1 MHGMWNRTHISNVRF
16 LILALAEIICNFTSR
31 TLNEKHFF
39 PATLSPIFA
48 SSSIMNETTKHKNTM
63 QIKTNDGN
71 YDVASKGLGNTALG
85 LGIAGLAT
93 SLLGGSASLLGI
105 GRNNGMTANPT
116 DPDAR
121 FVTKSETNLIQENST
136 LKTELAIQKS
146 ENYTDKKLVEVTQYL
161 DTKLRR
167 VEDKVDANKDA
178 QQAVNA
184 QQMAYNAAA
193 NASIDVLKSQVA
205 SLSSVT
211 KLFIPS
217 TNVCQTGCGCGCNQ

>member
-1 MHGMWNRTHISNVRF
+1 
-16 LILALAEIICNFTSR
+16 
-31 TLNEKHFF
+31 
-39 PATLSPIFA
+39 
-48 SSSIMNETTKHKNTM
+48 M
-63 QIKTNDGN
+63 QIKTQNGD

-93 SLLGGSASLLGI
+93 SLLGGGATLLGM
-105 GRNNGMTANPT
+105 GRNGMSANPS

-146 ENYTDKKLVEVTQYL
+146 ENYTDKKIVEVTQYL
-161 DTKLRR
+161 DSKIRR

-193 NASIDVLKSQVA
+193 NANIDVLKSQVA
-205 SLSSVT
+205 SLTSVT
-211 KLFIPS
+211 KLFVPS
-217 TNVCQTGCGCGCNQ
+217 SNVCQTGCGCGCGCGCNA

>member
-1 MHGMWNRTHISNVRF
+1 
-16 LILALAEIICNFTSR
+16 
-31 TLNEKHFF
+31 
-39 PATLSPIFA
+39 
-48 SSSIMNETTKHKNTM
+48 M
-63 QIKTNDGN
+63 QIKTQNGD

-85 LGIAGLAT
+85 LGNAGLAT
-93 SLLGGSASLLGI
+93 SLLGGGVSLLDM
-105 GRNNGMTANPT
+105 GRNGMTANPN

-146 ENYTDKKLVEVTQYL
+146 ENYADKKIVEVTQYL
-161 DTKLRR
+161 DSKIRR

-193 NASIDVLKSQVA
+193 NANIDVLKSQVA
-205 SLSSVT
+205 ALNGVT
-211 KLFIPS
+211 KLFVPS
-217 TNVCQTGCGCGCNQ
+217 SNVCQTGCGCGCGCNA

>member
-1 MHGMWNRTHISNVRF
+1 M
-16 LILALAEIICNFTSR
+16 AR
-31 TLNEKHFF
+31 TLNKKHFASTTF
-39 PATLSPIFA
+39 SHTFA
-48 SSSIMNETTKHKNTM
+48 ISSIMNETNQTQTTM

-178 QQAVNA
+178 QQAINA

-193 NASIDVLKSQVA
+193 NANIDVLKSQVA
-205 SLSSVT
+205 SLLSVT

>member
-1 MHGMWNRTHISNVRF
+1 
-16 LILALAEIICNFTSR
+16 
-31 TLNEKHFF
+31 
-39 PATLSPIFA
+39 
-48 SSSIMNETTKHKNTM
+48 M
-63 QIKTNDGN
+63 QVKTNEGN

-93 SLLGGSASLLGI
+93 SLLGGGVSLLGM
-105 GRNNGMTANPT
+105 GRNYGMTGHPC
-116 DPDAR
+116 DPDSR
-121 FVTKSETNLIQENST
+121 FVTKSETDLIQ
-136 LKTELAIQKS
+136 

-161 DTKLRR
+161 DAKIRR

-217 TNVCQTGCGCGCNQ
+217 TNVCQTGCGCGCGCNQ

>member
-1 MHGMWNRTHISNVRF
+1 
-16 LILALAEIICNFTSR
+16 
-31 TLNEKHFF
+31 
-39 PATLSPIFA
+39 
-48 SSSIMNETTKHKNTM
+48 M
-63 QIKTNDGN
+63 QIKTQNGD

-93 SLLGGSASLLGI
+93 SLLGGGATLLGM
-105 GRNNGMTANPT
+105 GRNGMTANPT

-146 ENYTDKKLVEVTQYL
+146 ENYTDKKIVEVTQYL
-161 DTKLRR
+161 DSKIRR

-193 NASIDVLKSQVA
+193 NANIDVLKSQVA
-205 SLSSVT
+205 SLTSVT
-211 KLFIPS
+211 KLFVPS
-217 TNVCQTGCGCGCNQ
+217 SNVCQTGCGCGCGCNA

>member
-1 MHGMWNRTHISNVRF
+1 
-16 LILALAEIICNFTSR
+16 
-31 TLNEKHFF
+31 
-39 PATLSPIFA
+39 
-48 SSSIMNETTKHKNTM
+48 MNETNQTQTTM

-93 SLLGGSASLLGI
+93 SLLGGSASLLGM

-161 DTKLRR
+161 DTKSKWMPTRMR
-167 VEDKVDANKDA
+167 SK
-178 QQAVNA
+178 
-184 QQMAYNAAA
+184 
-193 NASIDVLKSQVA
+193 
-205 SLSSVT
+205 
-211 KLFIPS
+211 PS
-217 TNVCQTGCGCGCNQ
+217 THSRWHTMRQLTPASTCSSRRWHLCRA

>member
-1 MHGMWNRTHISNVRF
+1 
-16 LILALAEIICNFTSR
+16 
-31 TLNEKHFF
+31 
-39 PATLSPIFA
+39 
-48 SSSIMNETTKHKNTM
+48 M
-63 QIKTNDGN
+63 QIKTQNGD

-93 SLLGGSASLLGI
+93 SLLGGGATLLGM
-105 GRNNGMTANPT
+105 GRNGMTANPN

-193 NASIDVLKSQVA
+193 NANIDVLKSQVA
-205 SLSSVT
+205 SLTSVT
-211 KLFIPS
+211 KLFVPS
-217 TNVCQTGCGCGCNQ
+217 SNVCQTGCGCGCGCNA

>member
-1 MHGMWNRTHISNVRF
+1 
-16 LILALAEIICNFTSR
+16 
-31 TLNEKHFF
+31 
-39 PATLSPIFA
+39 
-48 SSSIMNETTKHKNTM
+48 M

-93 SLLGGSASLLGI
+93 SLLGGGASLLGV
-105 GRNNGMTANPT
+105 GKNNGMTA

-161 DTKLRR
+161 DAKLRR

>member
-1 MHGMWNRTHISNVRF
+1 
-16 LILALAEIICNFTSR
+16 
-31 TLNEKHFF
+31 
-39 PATLSPIFA
+39 
-48 SSSIMNETTKHKNTM
+48 M
-63 QIKTNDGN
+63 QIKTQNGD

-93 SLLGGSASLLGI
+93 SLLGGGATLLGM
-105 GRNNGMTANPT
+105 GRNGMTANPN

-146 ENYTDKKLVEVTQYL
+146 ENYTDKKIVEVTQYL

-193 NASIDVLKSQVA
+193 NANIDVLKSQVA
-205 SLSSVT
+205 ALTSVT
-211 KLFIPS
+211 KLFVPS
-217 TNVCQTGCGCGCNQ
+217 SNVCQTGCGCGCGCNA

>member
-1 MHGMWNRTHISNVRF
+1 
-16 LILALAEIICNFTSR
+16 
-31 TLNEKHFF
+31 
-39 PATLSPIFA
+39 
-48 SSSIMNETTKHKNTM
+48 M
-63 QIKTNDGN
+63 QVKTNDGN

-93 SLLGGSASLLGI
+93 SLLGGGASLLGMT
-105 GRNNGMTANPT
+105 RNGGPATANPS

-178 QQAVNA
+178 QQAINA
-184 QQMAYNAAA
+184 EQMAYNAAA
-193 NASIDVLKSQVA
+193 NANIDVLKSQVA
-205 SLSSVT
+205 SLTSVT
-211 KLFIPS
+211 KVFIPS
-217 TNVCQTGCGCGCNQ
+217 TNVCQTGCGCGCGCNQ

>member
-1 MHGMWNRTHISNVRF
+1 
-16 LILALAEIICNFTSR
+16 
-31 TLNEKHFF
+31 
-39 PATLSPIFA
+39 
-48 SSSIMNETTKHKNTM
+48 M
-63 QIKTNDGN
+63 QIKTQNGD

-93 SLLGGSASLLGI
+93 SLLGGGATLLGM
-105 GRNNGMTANPT
+105 GRNGMTANPS

-146 ENYTDKKLVEVTQYL
+146 ENYTDKKIVEVTQYL
-161 DTKLRR
+161 DTKIRR

-193 NASIDVLKSQVA
+193 NANIDVLKSQVA
-205 SLSSVT
+205 SLTGVT
-211 KLFIPS
+211 KLFVPS
-217 TNVCQTGCGCGCNQ
+217 SNVCQTGCGCGCGCGCNA

>member
-1 MHGMWNRTHISNVRF
+1 
-16 LILALAEIICNFTSR
+16 
-31 TLNEKHFF
+31 
-39 PATLSPIFA
+39 
-48 SSSIMNETTKHKNTM
+48 M
-63 QIKTNDGN
+63 QIKTQNGD

-93 SLLGGSASLLGI
+93 SLLGGGVSLLGM
-105 GRNNGMTANPT
+105 GRNGMTANPN

-146 ENYTDKKLVEVTQYL
+146 ETYNDKKIVEVTQYL
-161 DTKLRR
+161 DSKIRR

-193 NASIDVLKSQVA
+193 NANIDVLKSQVA
-205 SLSSVT
+205 SLTSVT
-211 KLFIPS
+211 KLFVPS
-217 TNVCQTGCGCGCNQ
+217 SNVCQTGCGCGCGCNA

>member
-1 MHGMWNRTHISNVRF
+1 
-16 LILALAEIICNFTSR
+16 
-31 TLNEKHFF
+31 
-39 PATLSPIFA
+39 
-48 SSSIMNETTKHKNTM
+48 M

-93 SLLGGSASLLGI
+93 SLLGGGVSLLGM
-105 GRNNGMTANPT
+105 GRNYGMTGHPC
-116 DPDAR
+116 DPDSR
-121 FVTKSETNLIQENST
+121 FVTKSETDLIQENGT

-161 DTKLRR
+161 DAKIRR

-178 QQAVNA
+178 QQSVNA

-217 TNVCQTGCGCGCNQ
+217 TNVCQTGCGCGCGCNQ

>member
-1 MHGMWNRTHISNVRF
+1 
-16 LILALAEIICNFTSR
+16 
-31 TLNEKHFF
+31 
-39 PATLSPIFA
+39 
-48 SSSIMNETTKHKNTM
+48 M
-63 QIKTNDGN
+63 QIKTQNGD

-93 SLLGGSASLLGI
+93 SLLGGGALLG
-105 GRNNGMTANPT
+105 GLNGNRQISANPN

-136 LKTELAIQKS
+136 LKTEIAIQKS

-193 NASIDVLKSQVA
+193 NANIDVLKSQVA
-205 SLSSVT
+205 ALNGVT
-211 KLFIPS
+211 KLFVPS
-217 TNVCQTGCGCGCNQ
+217 SNVCQTGCGCGCNA

>member
-1 MHGMWNRTHISNVRF
+1 M
-16 LILALAEIICNFTSR
+16 CNFTYR
-31 TLNEKHFF
+31 TNNKKYFF
-39 PATLSPIFA
+39 PDILSATFAPSPILD
-48 SSSIMNETTKHKNTM
+48 ETTQNTKTM

-93 SLLGGSASLLGI
+93 SLLGGGVSLLGM
-105 GRNNGMTANPT
+105 GRCNGMTANPH

-121 FVTKSETNLIQENST
+121 FVTKSETDLIQENGN

-146 ENYTDKKLVEVTQYL
+146 ENYTDKKIVEVTQYL
-161 DTKLRR
+161 DAKLRR

-217 TNVCQTGCGCGCNQ
+217 TNVCQTGCGCGCGCNQ

>member
-1 MHGMWNRTHISNVRF
+1 
-16 LILALAEIICNFTSR
+16 
-31 TLNEKHFF
+31 
-39 PATLSPIFA
+39 
-48 SSSIMNETTKHKNTM
+48 M
-63 QIKTNDGN
+63 QIKTQNGD

-93 SLLGGSASLLGI
+93 SLLGGGVSLLGM
-105 GRNNGMTANPT
+105 GRNGMSANPN

-146 ENYTDKKLVEVTQYL
+146 ENYTDKKLVEVTQYI

-193 NASIDVLKSQVA
+193 NANIDVLKSQVA
-205 SLSSVT
+205 ARNGVT
-211 KLFIPS
+211 KLFVPS
-217 TNVCQTGCGCGCNQ
+217 SNVCQTGCGCGCGCNA

>member
-1 MHGMWNRTHISNVRF
+1 
-16 LILALAEIICNFTSR
+16 
-31 TLNEKHFF
+31 
-39 PATLSPIFA
+39 
-48 SSSIMNETTKHKNTM
+48 M
-63 QIKTNDGN
+63 QIKTQNGD

-93 SLLGGSASLLGI
+93 SLLGGGATLLGM
-105 GRNNGMTANPT
+105 GRNGMTANPN

-146 ENYTDKKLVEVTQYL
+146 ENYTDKKIVEVTQYL
-161 DTKLRR
+161 DSKIRR

-193 NASIDVLKSQVA
+193 NANIDVLKSQVA
-205 SLSSVT
+205 ALNGVT
-211 KLFIPS
+211 KLFVPS
-217 TNVCQTGCGCGCNQ
+217 SNVCQTGCGCGCGCGCNA

>member
-1 MHGMWNRTHISNVRF
+1 
-16 LILALAEIICNFTSR
+16 
-31 TLNEKHFF
+31 
-39 PATLSPIFA
+39 
-48 SSSIMNETTKHKNTM
+48 M
-63 QIKTNDGN
+63 QIKTQNGD

-93 SLLGGSASLLGI
+93 SLLGGGATLLGM
-105 GRNNGMTANPT
+105 GRNGMTANPS

-146 ENYTDKKLVEVTQYL
+146 ENYTDKKIVEVTQYL
-161 DTKLRR
+161 DTKIRR

-193 NASIDVLKSQVA
+193 NANIDVLKSQVA
-205 SLSSVT
+205 SLTSVT
-211 KLFIPS
+211 KLLVPS
-217 TNVCQTGCGCGCNQ
+217 SNVCQTGCGCGCGCGCNA

>member
-1 MHGMWNRTHISNVRF
+1 
-16 LILALAEIICNFTSR
+16 
-31 TLNEKHFF
+31 
-39 PATLSPIFA
+39 
-48 SSSIMNETTKHKNTM
+48 M
-63 QIKTNDGN
+63 QIKTQNGD

-93 SLLGGSASLLGI
+93 SLLGGGVSLLSM
-105 GRNNGMTANPT
+105 GRNGMTANPN

-193 NASIDVLKSQVA
+193 NANIDVLKSQVA
-205 SLSSVT
+205 SLTSVT
-211 KLFIPS
+211 KLFVPS
-217 TNVCQTGCGCGCNQ
+217 SNVCQTGCGCGCNA

>member
-1 MHGMWNRTHISNVRF
+1 
-16 LILALAEIICNFTSR
+16 
-31 TLNEKHFF
+31 
-39 PATLSPIFA
+39 
-48 SSSIMNETTKHKNTM
+48 M
-63 QIKTNDGN
+63 QIKTQNGD

-93 SLLGGSASLLGI
+93 SLLGGGVSLLGM
-105 GRNNGMTANPT
+105 GRNGMTANPN

-146 ENYTDKKLVEVTQYL
+146 ENYTDKKIVEVTQYL
-161 DTKLRR
+161 DSKIRR

-217 TNVCQTGCGCGCNQ
+217 TNVCQTGCGCGCGCNQ

>member
-1 MHGMWNRTHISNVRF
+1 
-16 LILALAEIICNFTSR
+16 
-31 TLNEKHFF
+31 
-39 PATLSPIFA
+39 
-48 SSSIMNETTKHKNTM
+48 M
-63 QIKTNDGN
+63 QIKTQNGD

-93 SLLGGSASLLGI
+93 SLLGGGATLLGM
-105 GRNNGMTANPT
+105 GRNGMTANPN

-146 ENYTDKKLVEVTQYL
+146 ENYTDKKLVEVTQYI

-193 NASIDVLKSQVA
+193 NANIDVLKSQVA
-205 SLSSVT
+205 ALNGVT
-211 KLFIPS
+211 KLFVPS
-217 TNVCQTGCGCGCNQ
+217 SNVCQTGCGCGCGCNA

>member
-1 MHGMWNRTHISNVRF
+1 
-16 LILALAEIICNFTSR
+16 
-31 TLNEKHFF
+31 
-39 PATLSPIFA
+39 
-48 SSSIMNETTKHKNTM
+48 M
-63 QIKTNDGN
+63 QIKTQNGD

-93 SLLGGSASLLGI
+93 SLLGGGATLLGM
-105 GRNNGMTANPT
+105 GRNGMTANPN

-146 ENYTDKKLVEVTQYL
+146 ENYTDKKIVEVTQYL
-161 DTKLRR
+161 DSKIRR

-193 NASIDVLKSQVA
+193 NANIDVLKSQAA
-205 SLSSVT
+205 SLTSVT
-211 KLFIPS
+211 KLFVLS
-217 TNVCQTGCGCGCNQ
+217 SNVCQTGCGCGCGCGCNA

>member
-1 MHGMWNRTHISNVRF
+1 
-16 LILALAEIICNFTSR
+16 
-31 TLNEKHFF
+31 
-39 PATLSPIFA
+39 
-48 SSSIMNETTKHKNTM
+48 M
-63 QIKTNDGN
+63 QIKTQNGD

-93 SLLGGSASLLGI
+93 SLLGGGATLLGI
-105 GRNNGMTANPT
+105 GKNGMTANPN

-146 ENYTDKKLVEVTQYL
+146 ENYTDKKIVEVTQYL

-193 NASIDVLKSQVA
+193 NANIDVLKSQVA
-205 SLSSVT
+205 ALNGVT
-211 KLFIPS
+211 KLFVPS
-217 TNVCQTGCGCGCNQ
+217 SNVCQTGCGCGCNA

>member
-1 MHGMWNRTHISNVRF
+1 
-16 LILALAEIICNFTSR
+16 
-31 TLNEKHFF
+31 
-39 PATLSPIFA
+39 
-48 SSSIMNETTKHKNTM
+48 M
-63 QIKTNDGN
+63 QIKTQNGD

-93 SLLGGSASLLGI
+93 SLLGGGATLLGM
-105 GRNNGMTANPT
+105 GRNGMTANPN

-146 ENYTDKKLVEVTQYL
+146 ENYTDKKIVEVTQYL
-161 DTKLRR
+161 DSKIRR

-193 NASIDVLKSQVA
+193 NANIDVLKSQVA
-205 SLSSVT
+205 ALNGVT
-211 KLFIPS
+211 KLFVPS
-217 TNVCQTGCGCGCNQ
+217 SNVCQTGCGCGCGCNA

>member
-1 MHGMWNRTHISNVRF
+1 
-16 LILALAEIICNFTSR
+16 
-31 TLNEKHFF
+31 
-39 PATLSPIFA
+39 
-48 SSSIMNETTKHKNTM
+48 M
-63 QIKTNDGN
+63 QIKTQNGD

-93 SLLGGSASLLGI
+93 SLLGGGVSLLGI
-105 GRNNGMTANPT
+105 GRNGMTANPN

-146 ENYTDKKLVEVTQYL
+146 ENYTDKKIVEVTQYL
-161 DTKLRR
+161 DSKIRR

-193 NASIDVLKSQVA
+193 NANIDVLKSQVA
-205 SLSSVT
+205 SLTSVT
-211 KLFIPS
+211 KLFVPS
-217 TNVCQTGCGCGCNQ
+217 SNVCQTGCGCGCGCNA

>member
-1 MHGMWNRTHISNVRF
+1 
-16 LILALAEIICNFTSR
+16 
-31 TLNEKHFF
+31 
-39 PATLSPIFA
+39 
-48 SSSIMNETTKHKNTM
+48 M

-105 GRNNGMTANPT
+105 GRNNGMTANPA

-161 DTKLRR
+161 DTKMRR

-178 QQAVNA
+178 QQ
-184 QQMAYNAAA
+184 AYNAAA

-217 TNVCQTGCGCGCNQ
+217 SNVCQTGCGCGCGCNQ

>member
-1 MHGMWNRTHISNVRF
+1 
-16 LILALAEIICNFTSR
+16 
-31 TLNEKHFF
+31 
-39 PATLSPIFA
+39 
-48 SSSIMNETTKHKNTM
+48 M
-63 QIKTNDGN
+63 QIKTQNGD

-93 SLLGGSASLLGI
+93 SLLGGGVSLLGM
-105 GRNNGMTANPT
+105 GRNGMTANPN

-121 FVTKSETNLIQENST
+121 FVTKSERNLIQENST
-136 LKTELAIQKS
+136 LNSDHATATT
-146 ENYTDKKLVEVTQYL
+146 ENYTDKKLVEVTQYI

-193 NASIDVLKSQVA
+193 NANIDVLKSQVA
-205 SLSSVT
+205 ALNGVT
-211 KLFIPS
+211 KLFVPS
-217 TNVCQTGCGCGCNQ
+217 SNVCQTGCGCGCGCNA

>member
-1 MHGMWNRTHISNVRF
+1 
-16 LILALAEIICNFTSR
+16 
-31 TLNEKHFF
+31 
-39 PATLSPIFA
+39 
-48 SSSIMNETTKHKNTM
+48 M
-63 QIKTNDGN
+63 QIKTQNGD

-93 SLLGGSASLLGI
+93 SLLGGGATLLGI
-105 GRNNGMTANPT
+105 GRNGMTANPN

-146 ENYTDKKLVEVTQYL
+146 ENYTDKKLVEVTQYI

-193 NASIDVLKSQVA
+193 NANIDVLKSQVA
-205 SLSSVT
+205 ALNGVT
-211 KLFIPS
+211 KLFVPS
-217 TNVCQTGCGCGCNQ
+217 SNVCQTGCGCGCGCNA

>member
-1 MHGMWNRTHISNVRF
+1 
-16 LILALAEIICNFTSR
+16 
-31 TLNEKHFF
+31 
-39 PATLSPIFA
+39 
-48 SSSIMNETTKHKNTM
+48 M
-63 QIKTNDGN
+63 QIKTQNGD

-93 SLLGGSASLLGI
+93 SLLGGGVSLFGM
-105 GRNNGMTANPT
+105 GKNGMTANPN

-193 NASIDVLKSQVA
+193 NANIDVLKSQVA
-205 SLSSVT
+205 SLTSVT
-211 KLFIPS
+211 KLFVPS
-217 TNVCQTGCGCGCNQ
+217 SNVCQTGCGCGCNA

>member
-1 MHGMWNRTHISNVRF
+1 
-16 LILALAEIICNFTSR
+16 
-31 TLNEKHFF
+31 
-39 PATLSPIFA
+39 
-48 SSSIMNETTKHKNTM
+48 M
-63 QIKTNDGN
+63 QIKTQNGD

-93 SLLGGSASLLGI
+93 SLLGGGATLLGM
-105 GRNNGMTANPT
+105 GRNGMTANPN

-146 ENYTDKKLVEVTQYL
+146 ENYTDKKLVEVTQYI

-193 NASIDVLKSQVA
+193 NANIDVLKSQVA
-205 SLSSVT
+205 SLTSVT
-211 KLFIPS
+211 KLFVPS
-217 TNVCQTGCGCGCNQ
+217 SNVCQTGCGCGCGCNA